1 MLRILFQWFEFG
13 FDWFEFELECFE
25 SLTSSSNLHLNATNP
40 FRCSNLGSNGSNP
53 FRMVRILIWCFESLF
68 NGSDLHSNFYPPF
81 GMVRIWIWMLRIPF
95 KWFEFAFECFVEWI
109 EIAVKYFE
117 YLSNGSNLDSNA
129 SNLFR
134 MLRISFEFFEY
145 LSNVSKLDSN
155 AFNPFRI
162 VRICVSMLRI
172 PLEWFEFWFESLSN
186 GSNWCS
192 NSSNLHSNA

>member
-1 MLRILFQWFEFG
+1 MLQITFEWVEFG
-13 FDWFEFELECFE
+13 LERFE
-25 SLTSSSNLHLNATNP
+25 SL
-40 FRCSNLGSNGSNP
+40 SNGSNLHSNASNL
-53 FRMVRILIWCFESLF
+53 FRMVRIWIRVLQIPFESFEFAFECFKSLL
-68 NGSDLHSNFYPPF
+68 NGLNLGCNIWILIPKV
-81 GMVRIWIWMLRIPF
+81 GIWIWMLRIPF